1 MLITISRQY
10 GAGGSTIAALVAK
23 RLGWTVDDKEQI
35 VRLAA
40 RDGLSPK
47 EVAAQEERAPGIIER
62 IVLALAAS
70 SQEILTPASAQA
82 LKPLDEPK
90 LVEVTEKVVEEYAAE
105 GRVVLVGRAA
115 TAVLAGE
122 HDAIHVRLVAAKA
135 HRIEVVAARLG
146 VDRATAEG
154 EIDRTDTNRARY
166 HREYYGRDWS
176 DPTHFH
182 LILNT
187 GVLGNEGAAGLI
199 VSRAHQL
206 GWTDAGGWPL
216 VLT

>member
-10 GAGGSTIAALVAK
+10 GAGGSTVATLVAR
-23 RLGWTVDDKEQI
+23 RLGWTVVDNELIDR
-35 VRLAA
+35 VAA
-40 RDGLSPK
+40 RAGLPPK

-62 IVLALAAS
+62 IVLALASS
-70 SQEILTPASAQA
+70 SQELLTPESAQA
-82 LKPLDEPK
+82 LKPLEEPK
-90 LVEVTEKVVEEYAAE
+90 LVEVTEKVVEEYAAQ

-135 HRIEVVAARLG
+135 HRVDVVAARLG
-146 VDRATAEG
+146 VDRATAER
-154 EIDRTDTNRARY
+154 EIDTTDANRARY

-187 GVLGNEGAAGLI
+187 EVLGNAGAAGLI
-199 VSRAHQL
+199 VARAHQL
-206 GWTDAGGWPL
+206 GWTDEGGWPL